1 MKKSIILF
9 FSVVLVFQSLFATTC
24 PNAEIIPAQPTFPYT
39 QSVTCGSTN
48 DLTSANSPVC
58 APATASYL
66 GGLEAVYVWTPTMNY
81 INANINY
88 TGQTWSAIFVYA
100 GCPTTGGVCV
110 GGVSSSAS
118 NKNLAVSQ
126 FNAGT
131 TYYIVFDTWPTPAS
145 PCPGTFTIDAQPGP
159 PNNPP
164 APVQDLG
171 SPTCTSGTNLT
182 VSGTPDTDVIW
193 YWQTTS
199 LGTSQSTP
207 YDGPFSIFANGTYYL
222 RAYNT
227 VTMLWSTG
235 SSSVTVNNFPTEE
248 LPPAPIA
255 AENPACLPGTEVT
268 MPNPPA
274 DVEYFWQTVINGS
287 STTSPATTPLF
298 VSESSSVLVAAYNSV
313 TQCWSNTN
321 STSVTIQTNI
331 PPAPT
336 ANPTVFNNCSGTLS
350 APISVVPG
358 LIPGGLCSTTASAS
372 GTDNSNVTATVTNFS
387 CTGGAPILGATL
399 DATIGGFCPSWYVY
413 SIIVNGNVVAT
424 QQCNQTGFNLTPYLP
439 LTSVSIVSFDNDN
452 FGDFVTLNLTVN
464 IQYAIGTYD
473 VVWYSDEI
481 GGDLLG
487 SDETLETVGTSIM
500 PTAEPGLYTFWAG
513 SLSGACESANRVS
526 VTLNIV
532 NVDAEIEAINNTC
545 NGAST
550 GSFALTSVNCGV
562 EPFTY
567 SLDFGPFSG
576 IPTNLSPGS
585 YSVVIQ
591 DATGEQSGPLTLVIT
606 QPDPV
611 ANVSTSVIS
620 STEIELSWTNSGSE
634 TAWNIEYGPVGFTP
648 GTGTLVE
655 VSNNPSIVT
664 GLSPNSN
671 YHFYVQSVCAP
682 GSLGSF
688 TGPISASTPQNQ
700 VSIFPWIEDFE
711 NGGVEWSIL
720 NGNNINQW
728 VVGSAVSESGTQSL
742 YVSQDAGAN
751 NTYNITSISLSQ
763 AYRDIAFPATD
774 GEIQLTFN
782 WRNIG
787 ENNWDYIQ
795 AWLVPIDFI
804 PGSGNSLANQITPNL
819 TGSPLTQRI
828 NLTGNLQGQG
838 NWQTWQGLIPAIYEG
853 NSARLVF
860 QWRNDGSIGTQPP
873 GAIDNVNIIV
883 GECPRPNAITVTEI
897 SQNSALVS
905 WTPGTPGDDLW
916 VIEYGPQGFT
926 LGTGTEV
933 TVDTNPFLLEGLDN
947 STFYSLSIRTVCDDQ
962 DSTYSIFSTL
972 VNFQTQFGCGGTFV
986 DDGGPNGNYLPNQN
1000 KVYVIC
1006 PDDAGDYIEINF
1018 DSFNTQVQSDGF
1030 YIYYGD
1036 EINIDNIIP
1045 SGNPVGFAPLLA
1057 PNAWWGTQLTGMMFE
1072 SQGAGECLTFNF
1084 LSNGFTELSG
1094 WEAPISCYP
1103 CIPTPGVD
1111 GELAVCRLDGSVDLN
1126 EVVTLNSDRG
1136 FWIFPGNQGLIFNE
1150 SMLNIS
1156 LLPEGIFDVY
1166 YIVNTPCTSDTTVA
1180 TIHIYP
1186 PSSAGNSATL
1196 TNCNNGFVNLYDGLT
1211 GTIDLGGQWFSPA
1224 GLELNSA
1231 LIQVDGEIDGVYNY
1245 YYVTSNGVC
1254 PADTSYAEV
1263 TLINCVG
1270 LTENEIAGFELY
1282 PNPTADVVFLSYSGD
1297 NLNATVY
1304 LVDAKGSVIS
1314 VEERMFETNSTLEI
1328 KMTDLQAGVY
1338 FVTIV
1343 SETGKNII
1351 QVVKQ

>member
-1 MKKSIILF
+1 
-9 FSVVLVFQSLFATTC
+9 
-24 PNAEIIPAQPTFPYT
+24 
-39 QSVTCGSTN
+39 
-48 DLTSANSPVC
+48 
-58 APATASYL
+58 
-66 GGLEAVYVWTPTMNY
+66 
-81 INANINY
+81 
-88 TGQTWSAIFVYA
+88 
-100 GCPTTGGVCV
+100 
-110 GGVSSSAS
+110 
-118 NKNLAVSQ
+118 
-126 FNAGT
+126 
-131 TYYIVFDTWPTPAS
+131 
-145 PCPGTFTIDAQPGP
+145 
-159 PNNPP
+159 
-164 APVQDLG
+164 
-171 SPTCTSGTNLT
+171 
-182 VSGTPDTDVIW
+182 
-193 YWQTTS
+193 
-199 LGTSQSTP
+199 
-207 YDGPFSIFANGTYYL
+207 
-222 RAYNT
+222 
-227 VTMLWSTG
+227 
-235 SSSVTVNNFPTEE
+235 
-248 LPPAPIA
+248 
-255 AENPACLPGTEVT
+255 
-268 MPNPPA
+268 
-274 DVEYFWQTVINGS
+274 
-287 STTSPATTPLF
+287 
-298 VSESSSVLVAAYNSV
+298 
-313 TQCWSNTN
+313 
-321 STSVTIQTNI
+321 
-331 PPAPT
+331 
-336 ANPTVFNNCSGTLS
+336 
-350 APISVVPG
+350 
-358 LIPGGLCSTTASAS
+358 
-372 GTDNSNVTATVTNFS
+372 
-387 CTGGAPILGATL
+387 
-399 DATIGGFCPSWYVY
+399 
-413 SIIVNGNVVAT
+413 
-424 QQCNQTGFNLTPYLP
+424 
-439 LTSVSIVSFDNDN
+439 
-452 FGDFVTLNLTVN
+452 
-464 IQYAIGTYD
+464 
-473 VVWYSDEI
+473 
-481 GGDLLG
+481 
-487 SDETLETVGTSIM
+487 
-500 PTAEPGLYTFWAG
+500 
-513 SLSGACESANRVS
+513 
-526 VTLNIV
+526 
-532 NVDAEIEAINNTC
+532 
-545 NGAST
+545 
-550 GSFALTSVNCGV
+550 
-562 EPFTY
+562 
-567 SLDFGPFSG
+567 
-576 IPTNLSPGS
+576 
-585 YSVVIQ
+585 
-591 DATGEQSGPLTLVIT
+591 
-606 QPDPV
+606 
-611 ANVSTSVIS
+611 
-620 STEIELSWTNSGSE
+620 
-634 TAWNIEYGPVGFTP
+634 
-648 GTGTLVE
+648 
-655 VSNNPSIVT
+655 
-664 GLSPNSN
+664 
-671 YHFYVQSVCAP
+671 
-682 GSLGSF
+682 
-688 TGPISASTPQNQ
+688 
-700 VSIFPWIEDFE
+700 
-711 NGGVEWSIL
+711 
-720 NGNNINQW
+720 
-728 VVGSAVSESGTQSL
+728 
-742 YVSQDAGAN
+742 
-751 NTYNITSISLSQ
+751 
-763 AYRDIAFPATD
+763 
-774 GEIQLTFN
+774 
-782 WRNIG
+782 
-787 ENNWDYIQ
+787 
-795 AWLVPIDFI
+795 
-804 PGSGNSLANQITPNL
+804 
-819 TGSPLTQRI
+819 
-828 NLTGNLQGQG
+828 
-838 NWQTWQGLIPAIYEG
+838 
-853 NSARLVF
+853 
-860 QWRNDGSIGTQPP
+860 
-873 GAIDNVNIIV
+873 VNIIV